1 MCAIV
6 ENTYIGFLIQ
16 NYYFVV
22 CSCKKENSLG
32 NSYCNNVQCFQ
43 LVDLIIKK
51 IVNPGIKN
59 WYILSISAK
68 LKFQAWFDVI
78 SITITILALF
88 NIVFCGFIENWMHL
102 IEKVVIW
109 LVHFFCFWEKW
120 QFLCTFCNSVLLPTC
135 KGDLILDF
143 FSYQLRKKNTLF
155 NYSNTRHDFWHCW

>member
-1 MCAIV
+1 MFPTLKSEKYILRELEKFGQFLTSKFEKRISKTLKMCAIV
-6 ENTYIGFLIQ
+6 DNTYIGFLIQ

-68 LKFQAWFDVI
+68 LKFQA
-78 SITITILALF
+78 
-88 NIVFCGFIENWMHL
+88 
-102 IEKVVIW
+102 
-109 LVHFFCFWEKW
+109 
-120 QFLCTFCNSVLLPTC
+120 
-135 KGDLILDF
+135 
-143 FSYQLRKKNTLF
+143 
-155 NYSNTRHDFWHCW
+155 